1 MGNEADQKKVVD
13 AAFYAFRCF
22 GYGDSELMARSM
34 NAVFES
40 LKDYDPVRAS
50 KIFLE
55 GVDGVGVE

>member
-1 MGNEADQKKVVD
+1 MCIDSEEKKVVD

-22 GYGDSELMARSM
+22 GYGDGELMARSM
-34 NAVFES
+34 NNVFET

-50 KIFLE
+50 KTFLE